1 MRTLANIFAHITAR
15 LYSMYINFWYPIC
28 TTDELNEENPRL
40 VELLGV
46 RLVAFR
52 DESGNAH
59 VLSDTCIHRGGS
71 LSKGKVNGD
80 CVRCPYHGWEYDGSG
95 NCVLIP
101 SMGDKKPPGRAK
113 VDSYPV
119 QVKYGVVFAFLGDL
133 PETERP
139 PLHVVEEYE
148 QEGWQFSGPLVFELE
163 AYYERSIEN
172 GLDPVHN
179 EFVHPAQGAP
189 RLDETRLKVDSTEW
203 GSRFIAKFGELTDK
217 DSHDMVVERADT
229 GELSAGS
236 WHTGPNVLITAIH
249 IPGNNSF
256 IQYFYEAPLGKNG
269 TRIYFV
275 NMRNNNLDPSMN
287 DNMNTAFM
295 NVANEDRTIIEGL
308 WPKRTPDTLTKELMT
323 PGDAAVVKYREFLQQ
338 WEDNGWRIDLEQL
351 AEDEG
356 DVAYAIPSPG
366 RRESSNWVLES
377 IPLMSTSS
385 EA

>member
-1 MRTLANIFAHITAR
+1 
-15 LYSMYINFWYPIC
+15 MYINFWYPIC
-28 TTDELNEENPRL
+28 TTDELNAENPRL

-52 DESGNAH
+52 DASGNAH

-80 CVRCPYHGWEYDGSG
+80 CVRCPYHGWEYDGNG

-101 SMGDKKPPGRAK
+101 SMSDKKPPGRAK
-113 VDSYPV
+113 VDGYPV
-119 QVKYGVVFAFLGDL
+119 QEKYGVVFAFLGDL
-133 PETERP
+133 PEAERP
-139 PLHVVEEYE
+139 PLHLVEEYG

-163 AYYERSIEN
+163 AYFERSIEN

-189 RLDETRLKVDSTEW
+189 RLDEARLKVDSTEW
-203 GSRFIAKFGELTDK
+203 GSRFVAHFGELTDK
-217 DSHDMVVERADT
+217 DSHDKVVERADT
-229 GELSAGS
+229 GELRAGS
-236 WHTGPNVLITAIH
+236 WHTGPNALITAIH

-256 IQYFYEAPLGKNG
+256 IQYFYEAPLSKNG

-287 DNMNTAFM
+287 DKMNTVFM

-338 WEDNGWRIDLEQL
+338 WENNGWRIDLEQL
-351 AEDEG
+351 ADDEG
-356 DVAYAIPSPG
+356 DVAYAIPCPG
-366 RRESSNWVLES
+366 RRDTGNWVLEP
-377 IPLMSTSS
+377 IPLMPANS
-385 EA
+385 